1 LAGAKAAKDREGDF
15 SDNRAL
21 SSQEGVG
28 TRSLGL
34 TLALATQGIGPH
46 EGRLLMPASRAVAAP
61 RSSLINLH
69 IGLATCFAAF
79 STRRLRYWPSD
90 TLSTGRPSGSLS
102 KPSLSPIGLFSLPW
116 LLQHRRGPPPFIKIT
131 SLPLPWPYRPCAEA
145 MGQVTVSRVR
155 NNSSASLVF
164 CAWHLG
170 QQAPAQGT
178 QTYLRRAAMKRII
191 VETVGELVL

>member
-1 LAGAKAAKDREGDF
+1 M
-15 SDNRAL
+15 
-21 SSQEGVG
+21 G
-28 TRSLGL
+28 TSSLGS
-34 TLALATQGIGPH
+34 TLALATQGIGPY
-46 EGRLLMPASRAVAAP
+46 EGRLLLPASRAVAAP
-61 RSSLINLH
+61 LRGAPCLTNLH

-79 STRRLRYWPSD
+79 SMRRLRYWSSD

-102 KPSLSPIGLFSLPW
+102 KPSSSPRGLFSLPR
-116 LLQHRRGPPPFIKIT
+116 LLQHRRGPPPPFINIT

-145 MGQVTVSRVR
+145 TGQGTVSRVR

-170 QQAPAQGT
+170 QQAPAQET
-178 QTYLRRAAMKRII
+178 QTNLRRAAMKRII